1 MTIFMTNNLWKSKI
15 QIQFLK
21 SAYDKMIRFDFWID
35 KTYSFKSHLNSL
47 SLLQNLQIMNT
58 FEQFN
63 LPKSLQ
69 KAVDELGLT
78 TPTPIQ
84 EKSFS
89 VIMSGRD
96 VMGIAQ
102 TGTGKTLAYL
112 LPLLK
117 QWKFINTDSARIV
130 ILVPTR
136 ELVVQIVDVINSLT
150 QHMSVRTLGIYGGV
164 NINTQKTAVREGI
177 DILVGT
183 PGRTM
188 DLALDN
194 VVRFDSIQKL
204 VIDEF
209 DEILNLGFR
218 TQVTAILAMLKGKR
232 QNILFSATMTDEVD
246 AMLDEHFD
254 FPVEVSLAASG
265 TPLEKI
271 QQLAY
276 FTPNF
281 LTKLNL
287 LKDLLKDDAF
297 ERVLIFANNKKSV
310 DLIANSLE
318 ELFPEQFGVIHSN
331 KSQNYRLNTMASF
344 QAGEI
349 RGIVTTDVMARGL
362 DISDIS
368 HVINF
373 EFTEIPEQYIH
384 RIGRTGRADKSG
396 IAISLIAPR
405 EEEIMIEAEMLMEKE
420 IEILDLPET
429 VEVAVRLLEF
439 EKDKK
444 KVKQLLKR
452 PTQERGDAFHEKAAK
467 NKKIN
472 LGGPSK
478 TKKKT
483 GTSVNRNI
491 LKNRAAKRKKK

>member
-1 MTIFMTNNLWKSKI
+1 
-15 QIQFLK
+15 
-21 SAYDKMIRFDFWID
+21 
-35 KTYSFKSHLNSL
+35 
-47 SLLQNLQIMNT
+47 MNT

-69 KAVDELGLT
+69 KAIDEIGIT

-102 TGTGKTLAYL
+102 TGTGKTLAFL

-117 QWKFINTDSARIV
+117 QWKFIATDSPRIV

-136 ELVVQIVDVINSLT
+136 ELVVQIVEVVESLT
-150 QHMSVRTLGIYGGV
+150 KYMSVRTLGIYGGV
-164 NINTQKTAVREGI
+164 NINTQKKAVRLGI

-194 VVRFDSIQKL
+194 VIRFDSVQKL

-218 TQVTAILAMLKGKR
+218 TQVTAILSMLKNKR

-246 AMLDEHFD
+246 AMLDDYFD
-254 FPVEVSLAASG
+254 LPEEVTLAASG

-271 QQLAY
+271 EQLAY
-276 FTPNF
+276 KTPNF
-281 LTKLNL
+281 LTKINL
-287 LKDLLKDDAF
+287 LKTLLKEDESMSRILMF
-297 ERVLIFANNKKSV
+297 VNNKKIA
-310 DLIANSLE
+310 DLVANSIE
-318 ELFPEQFGVIHSN
+318 EEFPEQFGLIHSN

-349 RGIVTTDVMARGL
+349 RGIITTDVMARGL
-362 DISDIS
+362 DISDIT
-368 HVINF
+368 HVINV
-373 EFTEIPEQYIH
+373 EFTEVEEQYIH
-384 RIGRTGRADKSG
+384 RIGRTGRADKTG
-396 IAISLIAPR
+396 IAISFVAPH
-405 EEEIMIEAEMLMEKE
+405 EDDIFIQAEILMGKE
-420 IEILDLPET
+420 IKILEIPAH
-429 VEVAVRLLEF
+429 VEIAARLLEF

-444 KVKQLLKR
+444 KIKFLLKKVKK
-452 PTQERGDAFHEKAAK
+452 EGGEAFHEKSDK
-467 NKKIN
+467 NKQVN
-472 LGGPSK
+472 LGGPGK
-478 TKKKT
+478 TKPRKTKPTNRGVEKK
-483 GTSVNRNI
+483 
-491 LKNRAAKRKKK
+491 RAAKRKNK

>member
-1 MTIFMTNNLWKSKI
+1 MRQIISK
-15 QIQFLK
+15 
-21 SAYDKMIRFDFWID
+21 
-35 KTYSFKSHLNSL
+35 
-47 SLLQNLQIMNT
+47 MNT

-69 KAVDELGLT
+69 KAIDELGLT

-117 QWKFINTDSARIV
+117 QWKFIATDSPRIV

-136 ELVVQIVDVINSLT
+136 ELVVQIVDVIESLT
-150 QHMSVRTLGIYGGV
+150 KHMSVRTLGIYGGV
-164 NINTQKTAVREGI
+164 NINTQKKAVYQGI

-194 VVRFDSIQKL
+194 VIRFDSVQKL

-218 TQVTAILAMLKGKR
+218 TQVTSVLTMLKNKR

-246 AMLDEHFD
+246 AMLDEYFD
-254 FPVEVSLAASG
+254 LPEEVTLAASG

-271 QQLAY
+271 EQLAY
-276 FTPNF
+276 KTPNF

-287 LKDLLKDDAF
+287 LKGLLREDDSLSRILMF
-297 ERVLIFANNKKSV
+297 VNNKK
-310 DLIANSLE
+310 IADMVANAIE
-318 ELFPEQFGVIHSN
+318 EEFPEQFGLIHSN

-344 QAGEI
+344 QAGEL
-349 RGIVTTDVMARGL
+349 RGIITTDVMARGL
-362 DISDIS
+362 DISDVT
-368 HVINF
+368 HVINI
-373 EFTEIPEQYIH
+373 EFSEVEEQYIH

-396 IAISLIAPR
+396 IAISFVAPH
-405 EEEIMIEAEMLMEKE
+405 EEEIFIQAEILMEKE
-420 IEILDLPET
+420 IKILDLPSNIEIAT
-429 VEVAVRLLEF
+429 RLLEF

-444 KVKQLLKR
+444 KIKFLLKK
-452 PTQERGDAFHEKAAK
+452 PKFEGGAAFHEKSEK
-467 NKKIN
+467 NKQVN
-472 LGGPSK
+472 LGGPGK
-478 TKKKT
+478 TKPRKTKPTNRGVEKK
-483 GTSVNRNI
+483 
-491 LKNRAAKRKKK
+491 RAAKRKNK